1 MTPVKRIALAI
12 ILITVLVV
20 SVATLLIHNHIS
32 ELQEQLS
39 ELQKPI
45 DDARKVMITEFS
57 SPTGWWN
64 PVGITIA
71 VNFNITILNT
81 GINDVEGIV
90 LEIKTL
96 NFDENPLTRTRAIG
110 ILNAGERTIIQD
122 TIIIGMQSYLDEYYN
137 SSFVATLKLGKVVLH
152 NRTLQI
158 TEGPF

>member
-1 MTPVKRIALAI
+1 MERKTLSIF
-12 ILITVLVV
+12 LITVVV
-20 SVATLLIHNHIS
+20 LSVATLLAHNHIS
-32 ELQEQLS
+32 ELQEQLN

-64 PVGITIA
+64 PVGVAIA
-71 VNFNITILNT
+71 VNFNVTILNT

-96 NFDENPLTRTRAIG
+96 NFDEDTLTRTRAIG
-110 ILNAGERTIIQD
+110 MLHAGETTIIQD
-122 TIIIGMQSYLDEYYN
+122 TITIGMQSYLDEYYN
-137 SSFVATLKLGKVVLH
+137 SSFVATLKLGKVVLA

-158 TEGPF
+158 TERQF

>member
-1 MTPVKRIALAI
+1 VKRIALAI

-32 ELQEQLS
+32 ELQEQLN

-64 PVGITIA
+64 PVGVAIA
-71 VNFNITILNT
+71 VNFNVTILNT

-90 LEIKTL
+90 LEIKTH
-96 NFDENPLTRTRAIG
+96 NFDEDTLTRTRAIG
-110 ILNAGERTIIQD
+110 MLHAGETTIIQD
-122 TIIIGMQSYLDEYYN
+122 TITIGMQSYLDEYYN
-137 SSFVATLKLGKVVLH
+137 SSFVATLKLGNIVLA

-158 TEGPF
+158 TERQF

>member
-1 MTPVKRIALAI
+1 MERKTLSIF
-12 ILITVLVV
+12 LITVVV
-20 SVATLLIHNHIS
+20 LSVATLLAHNHIS
-32 ELQEQLS
+32 ELQEQLN

-64 PVGITIA
+64 PVGVAIA
-71 VNFNITILNT
+71 VNFNVTILNT

-96 NFDENPLTRTRAIG
+96 NFDEDTLTRTRAIG
-110 ILNAGERTIIQD
+110 MLHAGETTIIQD
-122 TIIIGMQSYLDEYYN
+122 TITIGMQSYLDEYYN
-137 SSFVATLKLGKVVLH
+137 SSFVATLKLGNIVLD

-158 TEGPF
+158 TERQF